1 MIVEIVSLEQA
12 VWTGTARMV
21 RVRTSEGDIGIL
33 PGHEAVAGILKPGD
47 FAVDPVDGSRLE
59 PALFTPSAKAATSAS
74 NAARWRPS
82 SSATTRRRRPRS
94 SRPWCRDR

>member
-1 MIVEIVSLEQA
+1 MAEMIVEIVSLEQA

-59 PALFTPSAKAATSAS
+59 GTIDAGFVFVDNDQVTIVADNVELPGAA
-74 NAARWRPS
+74 AA
-82 SSATTRRRRPRS
+82 
-94 SRPWCRDR
+94 

>member
-1 MIVEIVSLEQA
+1 MAEMIVEIVSLEES

-47 FAVDPVDGSRLE
+47 FAVDPADGARVEGTIDAGFVFVDHDRVTIVADNVELSG
-59 PALFTPSAKAATSAS
+59 AA
-74 NAARWRPS
+74 AA
-82 SSATTRRRRPRS
+82 
-94 SRPWCRDR
+94 